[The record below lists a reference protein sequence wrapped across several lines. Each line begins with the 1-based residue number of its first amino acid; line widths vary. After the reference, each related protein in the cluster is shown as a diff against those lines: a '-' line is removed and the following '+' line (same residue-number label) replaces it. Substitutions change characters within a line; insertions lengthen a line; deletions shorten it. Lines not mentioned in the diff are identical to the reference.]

1 MLLLFHL
8 ENREPRIVICGRV
21 RDNISGKRGDM
32 SSNDQTP
39 DDATTKPPLETV
51 LERIN
56 AVVNGIGQ
64 LRTDVEQRFKDVEQ
78 RIIAVG
84 DDVAKLRK
92 DVEQGFRRVERK
104 IDLLNKDFL
113 AIRGDQ
119 EDMLSRIE
127 SLESKAS

>member
-1 MLLLFHL
+1 
-8 ENREPRIVICGRV
+8 
-21 RDNISGKRGDM
+21 M

-39 DDATTKPPLETV
+39 DDATTQPTLQTV

-56 AVVNGIGQ
+56 AVAEALTLRMNDIANDVAQ
-64 LRTDVEQRFKDVEQ
+64 LRTDVEKRFDTV
-78 RIIAVG
+78 
-84 DDVAKLRK
+84 DDEVAKLRK

-104 IDLLNKDFL
+104 IDLLNRDFL

>member
-1 MLLLFHL
+1 
-8 ENREPRIVICGRV
+8 
-21 RDNISGKRGDM
+21 M

-39 DDATTKPPLETV
+39 DDATTQPTLKTV

-56 AVVNGIGQ
+56 AVADSIGQ
-64 LRTDVEQRFKDVEQ
+64 LRIDVDQRFD
-78 RIIAVG
+78 AV
-84 DDVAKLRK
+84 DDEVAKLRK

>member
-1 MLLLFHL
+1 
-8 ENREPRIVICGRV
+8 
-21 RDNISGKRGDM
+21 M

-39 DDATTKPPLETV
+39 DDATTQPTLKTV

-56 AVVNGIGQ
+56 AVADSVGQLRIDVEQRFDAAANDIAQ
-64 LRTDVEQRFKDVEQ
+64 LRTDVEKRFDT
-78 RIIAVG
+78 VG
-84 DDVAKLRK
+84 DEVAKLRK

>member
-1 MLLLFHL
+1 
-8 ENREPRIVICGRV
+8 
-21 RDNISGKRGDM
+21 M
-32 SSNDQTP
+32 SSNDQTAN
-39 DDATTKPPLETV
+39 DAITQPTLETV

-56 AVVNGIGQ
+56 AVADSIAQ
-64 LRTDVEQRFKDVEQ
+64 LRTDVEQR
-78 RIIAVG
+78 ITAVG
-84 DDVAKLRK
+84 DEVTQLRK

-104 IDLLNKDFL
+104 IDLLNRDFL

>member
-1 MLLLFHL
+1 
-8 ENREPRIVICGRV
+8 
-21 RDNISGKRGDM
+21 M

-39 DDATTKPPLETV
+39 DDATTQPTLKTV

-56 AVVNGIGQ
+56 AVADSVGQ
-64 LRTDVEQRFKDVEQ
+64 LRIDVDQRFNTV
-78 RIIAVG
+78 
-84 DDVAKLRK
+84 DDEVAKLRK

-104 IDLLNKDFL
+104 IDLLNRDFL

-119 EDMLSRIE
+119 EDVLSRIE